1 MKTKERV
8 EEYLNE
14 DVIGKLYNNDLY
26 LSQILP
32 NNKEYIKL
40 TKNNIKLAKY
50 ILENLEG
57 KAKKS
62 FMQYMEQTNIKEG
75 IEAEEQFKLGFK
87 TAIKLI
93 LEGLEWS
100 F

>member
-40 TKNNIKLAKY
+40 TESNIKLAKY

-62 FMQYMEQTNIKEG
+62 FMQYMEQINIKEG

-93 LEGLEWS
+93 LEGLE
-100 F
+100 

>member
-93 LEGLEWS
+93 LEGLE
-100 F
+100 

>member
-1 MKTKERV
+1 METKERL
-8 EEYLNE
+8 ESYLSE
-14 DVIGKLYNNDLY
+14 DIIGKFYNNELY

-40 TKNNIKLAKY
+40 TESNINLAKY
-50 ILENLEG
+50 VLKNLEG
-57 KAKKS
+57 KARSS
-62 FMQYMEQTNIKEG
+62 FIQYMEQINIKEG

-93 LEGLEWS
+93 LEGLN
-100 F
+100 

>member
-14 DVIGKLYNNDLY
+14 DVIKRLYNNDLY

-93 LEGLEWS
+93 LEGLE
-100 F
+100 